1 LNLRAIDLNLLPIFE
16 AIYAERS
23 LTRASETLHLT
34 QPAVSNALARLR
46 AALDDPLFIREAR
59 SMTPTPAAEALIGP
73 VREALTRLRSGLGAR
88 ARFHPGTSQ
97 RVFSVAMGDVA
108 AATLAPAIARR
119 LVAAPGLRF
128 NIVQIE
134 RAKVAHELAA
144 GGVDFAVDIPVVA
157 RADLE
162 SAPMGRSA
170 RYLCALRR
178 DHPAARGK
186 LTLSRFLALQHVLVS
201 SRRSGR
207 TALDHAL
214 AAVGER
220 VHAAMRIAHYHAAFE
235 VVKASDMA
243 LTAPHSIAQQF
254 DVVLRPLPFAVPSPG
269 FHLFWRRNARHDPA
283 HVWGR
288 QALLDA
294 AQDYEGQRSSKR

>member
-1 LNLRAIDLNLLPIFE
+1 LDLRTIDLNLLPIFE

-23 LTRASETLHLT
+23 LTRASETLHVT

-46 AALDDPLFIREAR
+46 AALEDPLFIREAR
-59 SMTPTPAAEALIGP
+59 SMVPTPAAEALIGP

-88 ARFHPGTSQ
+88 TRFDPATSQ

-108 AATLAPAIARR
+108 ASTIAPAIARR
-119 LVAAPGLRF
+119 LAAAPGVRF

-134 RAKVAHELAA
+134 RAKVAHELAT
-144 GGVDFAVDIPVVA
+144 GGIDFAVDIPVVA

-162 SAPMGRSA
+162 SVPTGTSA
-170 RYLCALRR
+170 RYVCVLRR
-178 DHPAARGK
+178 GHPEARGR
-186 LTLSRFLALQHVLVS
+186 LTLPRFLALQHVVVS

-214 AAVGER
+214 AALGER
-220 VHAAMRIAHYHAAFE
+220 VRAAMRMAHYHAAFE
-235 VVKASDMA
+235 VVKASDLA
-243 LTAPHSIAQQF
+243 LTAPQSIAQQF
-254 DVVLRPLPFAVPSPG
+254 DVMRRPLPFAVPSPG
-269 FHLFWRRNARHDPA
+269 FHLFWRRDARHDPA

-288 QALLDA
+288 QTLLDA
-294 AQDYEGQRSSKR
+294 ARDCEG

>member
-1 LNLRAIDLNLLPIFE
+1 LNLRTVDLNLLPIFE

-23 LTRASETLHLT
+23 LTRAGETLHLT
-34 QPAVSNALARLR
+34 QPAVSNALVRLR
-46 AALDDPLFIREAR
+46 AALDDPLFVREAR
-59 SMTPTPAAEALIGP
+59 SMVPTPAAEALIGP

-88 ARFHPGTSQ
+88 ARFEPGSSQ
-97 RVFSVAMGDVA
+97 RVFNVAMGDVA
-108 AATLAPAIARR
+108 AATIAPVIARR
-119 LVAAPGLRF
+119 LAATPGVRF

-134 RAKVAHELAA
+134 RSKVAHELGT

-162 SAPMGRSA
+162 SASMGKSA
-170 RYLCALRR
+170 RYVCALRR

-186 LTLSRFLALQHVLVS
+186 LTLPRFLALQHVLVS

-220 VHAAMRIAHYHAAFE
+220 VRAAMRMAHYHAAFE
-235 VVKASDMA
+235 VVKAGDMA

-254 DVVLRPLPFAVPSPG
+254 DVALRPLPFAVPSHG
-269 FHLFWRRNARHDPA
+269 FHLFWRRDARHDPA

-288 QALLDA
+288 QALLEA
-294 AQDYEGQRSSKR
+294 ARDCEDYDG